1 MNVPIEDTGSIP
13 SGQEPVHFDTASSY
27 ENAPVPVGP
36 ASPRVRYPSLKETP
50 QMGDMPKKT
59 ALGTRKYA
67 RLLKENAV
75 FSAWCRDVCRGSWN
89 TGTAYL

>member
-1 MNVPIEDTGSIP
+1 
-13 SGQEPVHFDTASSY
+13 
-27 ENAPVPVGP
+27 
-36 ASPRVRYPSLKETP
+36 
-50 QMGDMPKKT
+50 MGDMPKKT